1 MGGDDADAGK
11 IHGHAFLERPVEG
24 TAGGGA
30 AFPPIGIS
38 ENVDSADSGSA
49 GGNGN
54 VRWDATV
61 EREVGWGQDALEFR
75 VKLASVL
82 ARKLR

>member
-1 MGGDDADAGK
+1 MMPTRARSTGTPSSRDRSRGP
-11 IHGHAFLERPVEG
+11 LEV
-24 TAGGGA
+24 ALL
-30 AFPPIGIS
+30 FPPIGIS

-61 EREVGWGQDALEFR
+61 EREVGWGPDALEFR